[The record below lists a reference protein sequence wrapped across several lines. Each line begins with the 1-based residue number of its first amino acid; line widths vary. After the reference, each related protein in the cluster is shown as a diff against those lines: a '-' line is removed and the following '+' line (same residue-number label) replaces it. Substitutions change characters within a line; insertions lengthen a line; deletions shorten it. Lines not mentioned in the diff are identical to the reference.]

1 MKDTT
6 LRVLYSE
13 EVIAKRVRELAG
25 QMNVMYAG
33 QPLVVICVLKGAF
46 MFFSDL
52 VKQITVEPELDFVR
66 VASYG
71 ASNTSSKHV
80 SFTKD
85 VEISLVDK
93 HVVLVEDVVDTG
105 HTMDFLNRQMKA
117 RGAKSL
123 RIAALVDKKERRE
136 VDVTVD
142 FPGFVLSSGFIVG
155 YGLDYAERYREL
167 PAIYTVEPRD

>member
-1 MKDTT
+1 MKIKELRELYSPGEID
-6 LRVLYSE
+6 LRVRDIAARINSLYQNE
-13 EVIAKRVRELAG
+13 
-25 QMNVMYAG
+25 
-33 QPLVVICVLKGAF
+33 PLVMICVLKGAF

-52 VKQITVEPELDFVR
+52 VKHITVLPELDFVR

-71 ASNTSSKHV
+71 TGVSSSKTI
-80 SFTKD
+80 SFSKD
-85 VEISLVDK
+85 VEISLAEK
-93 HVVLVEDVVDTG
+93 HVVLVEDVVDSG
-105 HTMDFLNRQMKA
+105 RTMRFLAGQMAA

-142 FPGFVLSSGFIVG
+142 FAGFCLAEGFIVG

-167 PAIYTVEPRD
+167 PAVHVANIEE